1 MTDYPTEI
9 SVTTPVSD
17 AIERVKWTLFRPFDL
32 GKWFVI
38 GFCAWLAQLGESGGG
53 FNGNFG
59 SGRGGSRGSTHVI
72 REGMDD
78 AMRFVTQN
86 LNWIIPTALAFLI
99 AIIAWGI
106 LLTWLN
112 SRGRFMFLHCVA
124 LNRAEVQRPW
134 TEYSG
139 EGNSLFWFR
148 FVLGLIGMLLML
160 PLVGA
165 ILFIVGRMLYRE
177 TADQGGIILA
187 AALVLVWIAIAI
199 CFALIHK
206 FTKDFVVPIMYLRRT
221 KCMSAWH
228 EFYELL
234 GANVWRFVL
243 YILFQI
249 VLALAIGFLVLAVV
263 LVTCCLAGCV
273 MALPYVGTV
282 LLLPVFVFNRS
293 YSLYYLAQFGPDY
306 AVFPPP
312 PAAPFA
318 PPV

>member
-1 MTDYPTEI
+1 MTTYPTEV
-9 SVTTPVSD
+9 SVTTPVND
-17 AIERVKWTLFRPFDL
+17 AIERVKWMLFRPFDI

-53 FNGNFG
+53 FHGYFG
-59 SGRGGSRGSTHVI
+59 SGRGGARGSTHVI

-78 AMRFVTQN
+78 AMHYVMQN
-86 LNWIIPTALAFLI
+86 LYWLIPAALAVLI
-99 AIIAWGI
+99 VIIAWGI
-106 LLTWLN
+106 LHTWLN

-124 LNRAEVQRPW
+124 LNRAEIQRPW
-134 TEYSG
+134 SEYAG

-148 FVLGLIGMLLML
+148 FVLGLCGMLLML
-160 PLVGA
+160 PLLGG

-177 TADQGGIILA
+177 TANHEGILLA
-187 AALVLVWIAIAI
+187 AALGLVWIAIAL
-199 CFALIHK
+199 CFALIQK

-221 KCMSAWH
+221 KCLAAWR

-249 VLALAIGFLVLAVV
+249 VLVLVIGLLVLAVV

-282 LLLPVFVFNRS
+282 LLLPVFVFKRS
-293 YSLYYLAQFGPDY
+293 YSLYYLAQYGPNY
-306 AVFPPP
+306 SVFPP

-318 PPV
+318 PPA